1 MTAAGGSDV
10 VLLMVTGVAV
20 VIITLRVMAR
30 AYRLK
35 QQELK
40 QQAAPKVT
48 VLKDWQSVRSGR
60 GRSVADEGV

>member
-20 VIITLRVMAR
+20 VIITLRIMAR

-35 QQELK
+35 QKELK

-48 VLKDWQSVRSGR
+48 LPKDRQSARSGR
-60 GRSVADEGV
+60 GRSVAHEGV

>member
-35 QQELK
+35 QQALK
-40 QQAAPKVT
+40 QQAAAKVT
-48 VLKDWQSVRSGR
+48 LPKERQPARSRR
-60 GRSVADEGV
+60 GRSVPDEGV

>member
-1 MTAAGGSDV
+1 
-10 VLLMVTGVAV
+10 
-20 VIITLRVMAR
+20 MAR

-48 VLKDWQSVRSGR
+48 VLKDWQSARSRR

>member
-20 VIITLRVMAR
+20 VIITLRIMAR

-35 QQELK
+35 QKELK

-48 VLKDWQSVRSGR
+48 LPKVRQSATSGP
-60 GRSVADEGV
+60 GRSVAGEGV